1 MRDARLSRQCGIGR
15 RRRPADRFLDRARI
29 GQLLTRDDITLRE
42 RALWRMLYETAARSA
57 KVEPVHDW
65 REHRSAR

>member
-1 MRDARLSRQCGIGR
+1 M
-15 RRRPADRFLDRARI
+15 
-29 GQLLTRDDITLRE
+29 LTRDDITLRE